1 MKIQTK
7 IQLLTLA
14 LMALLAVSLSVVY
27 SILMNRVINDEFQK
41 RGASMVSELASNGRM
56 GVLMQDSSQ
65 LASQVD
71 AVMATTEVR
80 YVALLDAGR
89 SKLIERGQSGGL
101 VVDGE
106 RLGEV
111 TWAAVT
117 DEAGEE
123 RAQFQTPVHSR
134 SGGAPI
140 GTARVEIS
148 YESVN
153 ASKKSALLW
162 SVLISA
168 LFLLVAL
175 GTTILLGRVLQPLK
189 DLAAKAELIASGDL
203 TVDVTASSSDEVGQL
218 AAAFA
223 RMVEKLRDTIGR
235 LVEASAA
242 VASAS
247 AEISASTEEMAAGA
261 REQTQQVSAVAASVV
276 HLSKTTADNSRS
288 SISTADTARSARA
301 SAEEGGRVVEHSV
314 ESMRRIAQVVQVSA
328 ETVRT
333 LGRSSAQIGQIV
345 SVIDDIADQTNLL
358 ALNAAI
364 EAARAG
370 EQGRGFAVVADE
382 VRKLAE
388 RTTTA
393 TKEIADMIK
402 KIQQDTQD
410 AVRSMEQGTTEVDEG
425 IKLADAAGNSLRGIV
440 TMSQTVTDMVA
451 QIATASELQAT
462 ASEQIS
468 KSVDGISSVARET
481 ATGIQQIARTAEDL
495 NRLTENLQD
504 LIGQFRLASDASP
517 SSHAHEPF
525 PEIRPHAGVRQGERS
540 FERENQHA

>member
-7 IQLLTLA
+7 IQMMTLA
-14 LMALLAVSLSVVY
+14 LLAMLAVSLSVVF
-27 SILMNRVINDEFQK
+27 SLLMNNVIEAEFRK
-41 RGASMVSELASNGRM
+41 RGASVVSELASNGRM

-65 LASQVD
+65 LASLVES
-71 AVMATTEVR
+71 VMSSADVR
-80 YVALLDAGR
+80 YVALLDAGQT
-89 SKLIERGQSGGL
+89 KIIERGRSAGL
-101 VVDGE
+101 AVDGE
-106 RLGEV
+106 RVGEV
-111 TWAAVT
+111 TWASLS
-117 DEAGEE
+117 DEQGND
-123 RAQFQTPVHSR
+123 RAQFQTPVYSR

-148 YESVN
+148 LESV
-153 ASKKSALLW
+153 SATRTSAMLW
-162 SVLISA
+162 SILISSA
-168 LFLLVAL
+168 FLLMAL
-175 GTTILLGRVLQPLK
+175 GATMMLGRVLKPLK
-189 DLAAKAELIASGDL
+189 DLAEKAELIAAGDL
-203 TVDVTASSSDEVGQL
+203 TVDIVSTSNDEVGQL
-218 AAAFA
+218 SASFMS
-223 RMVEKLRDTIGR
+223 MVERLRGTIGR

-261 REQTQQVSAVAASVV
+261 REQTSQVSAVAASVE
-276 HLSKTTADNSRS
+276 HLSRTTADNSKGAV
-288 SISTADTARSARA
+288 STAESARGARA
-301 SAEEGGRVVEHSV
+301 SAEEGGKVVELSV
-314 ESMRRIAQVVQVSA
+314 QSMKRIAQVVQASA

-333 LGRSSAQIGQIV
+333 LGRSSAQIGQII

-393 TKEIADMIK
+393 TKEIADMIQ
-402 KIQQDTQD
+402 KIQNDTGE
-410 AVRSMEQGTTEVDEG
+410 AVRSMEQGTTEVDNG
-425 IKLADAAGNSLRGIV
+425 IRLADAAGSSLRGIV
-440 TMSQTVTDMVA
+440 SMSQTVTDMVA
-451 QIATASELQAT
+451 QIASASELQAS

-495 NRLTENLQD
+495 NRLTENLQE
-504 LIGQFRLASDASP
+504 LIGQFRLKGESTSSERPSFKAGLASRPARRAISQVELEAR
-517 SSHAHEPF
+517 HA
-525 PEIRPHAGVRQGERS
+525 
-540 FERENQHA
+540 